1 MLSCQNL
8 TLTDPKN
15 PGNNLIFGLSF
26 CLSPGAVLYLAGA
39 NGIGKTS
46 VLRAIAGLN
55 KPSSGTITFKEQNLA
70 DFKIKPLHY
79 IGHKL
84 GIKQELSVW
93 DNLSFWAD
101 SLDAREGLQAA
112 IIYLS
117 LQDILE
123 QECTRL
129 SSSECTKVA
138 IARLMLSKAQIWL
151 LDELDTN
158 LDDQSRKLLNNL
170 INIKAS
176 SGGIIIATT
185 SEKKEDHQTLNLA
198 DYVK

>member
-129 SSSECTKVA
+129 SSSECKKVA

>member
-8 TLTDPKN
+8 TLADYKN
-15 PGNNLIFGLSF
+15 PGNCLISGLSF
-26 CLSPGAVLYLAGA
+26 CASSGAVLYLAGA

-46 VLRAIAGLN
+46 VLRAIAGLH
-55 KPSSGTITFKEQNLA
+55 KPLDGIVTFDAKTLTY
-70 DFKIKPLHY
+70 FKKKPLHY

-84 GIKQELSVW
+84 GIKYELSVW

-112 IIYLS
+112 IIYLG
-117 LQDILE
+117 LEDILE
-123 QECTRL
+123 EECSHL
-129 SSSECTKVA
+129 SFGTCKKVA
-138 IARLMLSKAQIWL
+138 IARLMLSNAQIWL

-158 LDDQSRKLLNNL
+158 LDEQNRKLLSNL

-176 SGGIIIATT
+176 SGGIIIAATN
-185 SEKKEDHQTLNLA
+185 EKKEDHQILNLA